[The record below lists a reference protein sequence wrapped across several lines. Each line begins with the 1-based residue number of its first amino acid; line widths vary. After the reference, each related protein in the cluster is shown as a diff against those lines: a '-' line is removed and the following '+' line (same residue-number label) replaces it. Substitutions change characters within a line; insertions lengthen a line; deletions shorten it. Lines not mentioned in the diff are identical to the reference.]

1 MRHILALQFAVRPR
15 RIQIMGDR
23 AKLMREEKIFKLFLR
38 FSIPAILGMIVQSLY
53 NIVDRIFIG
62 NIPLV
67 GGLAISGIGVVLP
80 ITFIIMGF
88 GMLFGIGAGANISI
102 KLGQN
107 KKDDAE
113 KIFGVGFFMLTAA
126 GVAITVFGLIFLEQ
140 IVNLYGADDTIRVY
154 AKDYLRIILYG
165 NIFNTIAFG
174 LNNIIRAEGNAKIAM
189 YTMLVGAITNTV
201 LDPILI
207 YGFNMGVAGAAWA
220 TIIAQFASFV
230 WTMSYFVTG
239 KSMLKLKKE
248 YIRYS
253 NSLVLKIM
261 SIGASPFAMQV
272 AGSVVGILMNQS
284 LSTYGGSLAIG
295 AYAAINS
302 VVTLFFMPIFGMNQ
316 GLQPII
322 GFNYGAKNFRR
333 VREALNVGLISATA
347 VCVIGFLF
355 VQIMPEVF
363 INFISKDPE
372 IRTMGVEGIKRFMLM
387 MPVIGTQIISAN
399 FFQAIGKAQKSFIL
413 SMLRQVILLIPL
425 ILILPNFFGL
435 MGIWTAVPIADFIAT
450 AVTAVVLFFEM
461 KNLHRDELQYREER
475 KDQIEEN
482 VEKKLG
488 ASL

>member
-1 MRHILALQFAVRPR
+1 
-15 RIQIMGDR
+15 MGDR

-88 GMLFGIGAGANISI
+88 GMLFGIGSGANISI

-113 KIFGVGFFMLTAA
+113 RIFGAGFFMLAAA

-207 YGFNMGVAGAAWA
+207 YGFNMGVSGAAWA

-333 VREALNVGLISATA
+333 VR
-347 VCVIGFLF
+347 
-355 VQIMPEVF
+355 
-363 INFISKDPE
+363 
-372 IRTMGVEGIKRFMLM
+372 
-387 MPVIGTQIISAN
+387 
-399 FFQAIGKAQKSFIL
+399 
-413 SMLRQVILLIPL
+413 
-425 ILILPNFFGL
+425 
-435 MGIWTAVPIADFIAT
+435 
-450 AVTAVVLFFEM
+450 
-461 KNLHRDELQYREER
+461 
-475 KDQIEEN
+475 
-482 VEKKLG
+482 
-488 ASL
+488 